1 VLPYLLQ
8 LQMARWHPALLR
20 VQAQTPK
27 WALAVVQVET
37 QGAKSQVR

>member
-1 VLPYLLQ
+1 
-8 LQMARWHPALLR
+8 MASWHPAL

-37 QGAKSQVR
+37 QGANSQVM